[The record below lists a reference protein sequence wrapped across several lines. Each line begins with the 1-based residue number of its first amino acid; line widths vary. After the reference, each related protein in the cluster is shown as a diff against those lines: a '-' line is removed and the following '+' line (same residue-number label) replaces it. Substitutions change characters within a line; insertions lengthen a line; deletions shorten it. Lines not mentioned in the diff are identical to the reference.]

1 MAVAHAW
8 FWRKKSISFE
18 SLVQILHFWITCIW
32 TLRPWSTC
40 LCIKQDEVYKRNILI
55 QVRFVT
61 AYLGGVMALAPCT
74 K

>member
-1 MAVAHAW
+1 MAVL
-8 FWRKKSISFE
+8 KKKIYFIWKFSTNFA
-18 SLVQILHFWITCIW
+18 LLNYMYMNIT
-32 TLRPWSTC
+32 TLKYMCTC